1 MTMKT
6 TANFSGLLALGLALG
21 LGWTGCRSTEAE
33 KVSALPT
40 LKPVNSPVPPPAAA
54 PAAVPAPPAGPP
66 AVATAAPTSTAQ
78 VAVTTAPSNA
88 APPAETA
95 TATPAE
101 PALPMP
107 PATNAPLARVAPEPP
122 ADLSPGVLAVVDMV
136 NAQVS
141 PPVLLEYVNTTTNT
155 FRLEADDIVYL
166 KDLGVPDEVVTAM
179 LKRAGG
185 ERAPAA
191 VTETTPAPT
200 APEGASPAPAQA
212 QASTQPAPAPPPS
225 TYDQTV
231 TPAPAPAAPPPPSAP
246 PVTENYFYSSLA
258 PYGTWLYIEPYGWCW
273 QPTVAVV
280 DRSWRPYLHG
290 GRWVY
295 TSAGWYWQSYYTWG
309 WAPFHYGNWYLSPV
323 CGWVWVPGHVWAP
336 AWVVWRY
343 SDAYC
348 GWAPLPPGCGWHP
361 SFGLTYWGSRV
372 SVSFG
377 FHLGWSSFVFCAWD
391 DWWRPF
397 PHRHCLPPHRS
408 AVVFHQTTIIN
419 NYYVDKSRNTIVNE
433 GVPPT
438 AMPTR
443 VRQELRKVELA
454 DVTPENSRLLRPE
467 RAAATYGK
475 LAVYRPQVPPD
486 LKLASAKP
494 GEAPLRPL
502 RTRSEADS
510 PSRAL
515 RVPERT
521 PALAAGRPERTG
533 VTPARPVPT
542 MPAPERL
549 NRPTRTEAPQR
560 GPAASPPTRS
570 GSDASPGAASPSR
583 REIPARTPSAP
594 GRQEP
599 ATHAPI
605 SPERT
610 RTPQAGPVAPQRQVP
625 TGITPP
631 ARSSIPVTRPPTV
644 GAPTTPAP
652 SRGEAPGPRA
662 PSRSDTQPAPAPV
675 PRVESPARV
684 AGTPVP
690 NRSTPPLTS
699 PGPSAVPRW
708 TPSVPPARTGGPDLN
723 SGAPI
728 RSWTAPPSRSG
739 PAAPERFAPPT
750 FAPPA
755 PQPSFRSAPPA
766 RSYSSGSPRVE
777 SGEQSGAGRPSRI
790 QER

>member
-1 MTMKT
+1 MKT

-21 LGWTGCRSTEAE
+21 LAWTGCRSTEAE
-33 KVSALPT
+33 KATALPT
-40 LKPVNSPVPPPAAA
+40 LKPVNSPIPPSVAVPV
-54 PAAVPAPPAGPP
+54 AVPAPPAGPP
-66 AVATAAPTSTAQ
+66 AVTTAAPTTPAAPTSTAQ
-78 VAVTTAPSNA
+78 VAATNAPTNST
-88 APPAETA
+88 PSPETA

-101 PALPMP
+101 PSIPAP
-107 PATNAPLARVAPEPP
+107 PATNAPLARVAPQPP

-141 PPVLLEYVNTTTNT
+141 TPVLLEYVNTTTNT

-166 KDLGVPDEVVTAM
+166 KDIGVPDEVVTAM

-191 VTETTPAPT
+191 GTESAPASTTPET
-200 APEGASPAPAQA
+200 APAAPAQA
-212 QASTQPAPAPPPS
+212 QASTQPAPAPPS

-231 TPAPAPAAPPPPSAP
+231 TPAPAPAAPPPPPPPAAP

-361 SFGLTYWGSRV
+361 GFGLTYWGSRV

-397 PHRHCLPPHRS
+397 PHRHCLPPHRA
-408 AVVFHQTTIIN
+408 AVVYNQTTIIN

-433 GVPPT
+433 GVPPN
-438 AMPTR
+438 AMPAR
-443 VRQELRKVELA
+443 VRRELRKVELA
-454 DVTPENSRLLRPE
+454 DVTPEHSHLLRPE
-467 RAAATYGK
+467 RATVAYGK

-494 GEAPLRPL
+494 GEIPLRSL
-502 RTRSEADS
+502 RARTEADG
-510 PSRAL
+510 PTRAL
-515 RVPERT
+515 RVPERA
-521 PALAAGRPERTG
+521 PALAADRPERTG
-533 VTPARPVPT
+533 VTPARTVPT
-542 MPAPERL
+542 RPAPERL
-549 NRPTRTEAPQR
+549 NRPTRTEVPQH
-560 GPAASPPTRS
+560 GPAASLPTRS
-570 GSDASPGAASPSR
+570 GTGTSPGTAFPSR
-583 REIPARTPSAP
+583 REIPAKTPSAP

-599 ATHAPI
+599 VLRGPI

-610 RTPQAGPVAPQRQVP
+610 RTPETGPVAPQRPAP

-631 ARSSIPVTRPPTV
+631 ARGSAPVARPPAT
-644 GAPTTPAP
+644 GAPAVPAP
-652 SRGEAPGPRA
+652 SRGEAPGPR
-662 PSRSDTQPAPAPV
+662 
-675 PRVESPARV
+675 VESPARV
-684 AGTPVP
+684 PGSPVP
-690 NRSTPPLTS
+690 NRGTPPLTG
-699 PGPSAVPRW
+699 PGPSAIPRW
-708 TPSVPPARTGGPDLN
+708 TPSVPPARSGGPDLN
-723 SGAPI
+723 NGTPG
-728 RSWTAPPSRSG
+728 RSWANPPTRSVAPAAPYAPERVAPPS
-739 PAAPERFAPPT
+739 

-755 PQPSFRSAPPA
+755 SQPAFRNAPPA
-766 RSYSSGSPRVE
+766 RSYSNGSPRAE